1 MLIFDKSTTI
11 ERISS
16 LFSIPVVVKLFGFFV
31 LIRGTSVLY
40 KHSYGERT
48 SQTPLQIFLDPQ
60 VPVGFMGIHNR
71 LGIMIFWRC
80 MSVGLASMT
89 TKSSTRL
96 YLEWASCLS
105 PYLFVNQF
113 FSVDVESG
121 YDGFES
127 DQSHIDG

>member
-48 SQTPLQIFLDPQ
+48 SQTPLQIFLDQ
-60 VPVGFMGIHNR
+60 
-71 LGIMIFWRC
+71 
-80 MSVGLASMT
+80 LALWEYT
-89 TKSSTRL
+89 TDWESW
-96 YLEWASCLS
+96 YFDDVWAL
-105 PYLFVNQF
+105 
-113 FSVDVESG
+113 D
-121 YDGFES
+121 
-127 DQSHIDG
+127 